1 MDASESRPAPG
12 VRIYLTGA
20 FRVEGAEGAELTPK
34 SAKGAALL
42 AMLACHPQA
51 RRSRSWLQ
59 ARLWSDRGREQAAA
73 SLRQT
78 LSQLRRSLGQAGEVL
93 QVSRA
98 FVALNRER
106 VAVVR
111 AARGELCEGIDV
123 RDAAFAEWL
132 GEERRAWSGRG
143 HPAPP
148 PGNPDPA
155 AAAAPG
161 SAVLRFPALRR
172 KDLVRQVHV
181 FPLTPTQGP
190 ERLFED
196 LFIDGFERWVS
207 EALIAEVHRR
217 PPDPTSGNAISVA
230 VQAYA
235 AGGRGF
241 GLRLQMQEAQ
251 TRRSLWSGRKVIE
264 AQGAPPVEHVDFL
277 ALIHEATEAL
287 ADALV
292 VRLRRDMERADAAI
306 LGRLALHKVFSM
318 NVEEVIHAD
327 HLFQRAH
334 ELDPRAIFLAWRAQ
348 LRIIQEME
356 RHADGEGR
364 GDEIERL
371 ARAAL
376 RLEPSNSVVLSV
388 AANAQLLI
396 ASDVHAGM
404 ELAQRA
410 VGLNPVNPFAW
421 DALSIG
427 LAMSGKPQ
435 EAHLHQLRAFAIS
448 QRSPIRHFWDM
459 GACLTSVAT
468 GKLDLARKLAH
479 NASVMAPDFRP
490 PLRYMATL
498 DAIAGD
504 RTAALQSVE
513 KLRRLEPDFSL
524 RQMVED
530 ESYPVAGLRRAGL
543 LSSGKLRDLT

>member
-1 MDASESRPAPG
+1 MDLSQSRPAPG
-12 VRIYLTGA
+12 VRIHLTGA

-78 LSQLRRSLGQAGEVL
+78 LSQLRRNLEPAGEVL

-106 VAVVR
+106 VEVVR
-111 AARGELCEGIDV
+111 DAGGELCEGIDV
-123 RDAAFAEWL
+123 RDPAYAEWL
-132 GEERRAWSGRG
+132 GEEQRAWSGRA
-143 HPAPP
+143 PAAPP
-148 PGNPDPA
+148 PVGADRADA
-155 AAAAPG
+155 ATGSAAPH
-161 SAVLRFPALRR
+161 FPALRR
-172 KDLVRQVHV
+172 RDLVRHVHV

-217 PPDPTSGNAISVA
+217 PPDPSSGNAISVA
-230 VQAYA
+230 VQAYP

-251 TRRSLWSGRKVIE
+251 TRRTLWSGRKVIE
-264 AQGAPPVEHVDFL
+264 AQGAPPVDHVDFL
-277 ALIHEATEAL
+277 ALVHEATEAL

-306 LGRLALHKVFSM
+306 LGRMALHKLFSM

-356 RHADGEGR
+356 RHAAADGR

-396 ASDVHAGM
+396 ASDVLAGM
-404 ELAQRA
+404 ELARRA
-410 VGLNPVNPFAW
+410 VDLNPVNPFAW

-459 GACLTSVAT
+459 GACLTSVAA

-479 NASVMAPDFRP
+479 KAAVMAPDFRP
-490 PLRYMATL
+490 PLRYMASL
-498 DAIAGD
+498 DAVAGD
-504 RTAALQSVE
+504 QTAALQSVE

-543 LSSGKLRDLT
+543 LANGKLRDLT